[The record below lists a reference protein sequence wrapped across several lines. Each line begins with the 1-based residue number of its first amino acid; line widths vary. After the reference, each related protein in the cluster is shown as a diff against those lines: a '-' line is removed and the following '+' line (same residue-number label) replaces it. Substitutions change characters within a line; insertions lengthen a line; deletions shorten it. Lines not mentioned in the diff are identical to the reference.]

1 MGELN
6 VVVQPGVEELRKREG
21 EQDKVIRSKRRET
34 RERQRETE
42 RERERENKKP
52 RTLVMC
58 TKARRQTKELRDVV
72 LVKEEGKHTT
82 VRDRMQSVGGKKY
95 MEGNGEW

>member
-6 VVVQPGVEELRKREG
+6 VVVQPGAELRKREG

-42 RERERENKKP
+42 RGNKKP

-58 TKARRQTKELRDVV
+58 TKARRQTKELRDIRGVS
-72 LVKEEGKHTT
+72 KGA
-82 VRDRMQSVGGKKY
+82 G
-95 MEGNGEW
+95 

>member
-6 VVVQPGVEELRKREG
+6 VVVQPGVERRKREG

-42 RERERENKKP
+42 RERERERKQETENIGN
-52 RTLVMC
+52 VY
-58 TKARRQTKELRDVV
+58 ES
-72 LVKEEGKHTT
+72 EGTNQRAKRH
-82 VRDRMQSVGGKKY
+82 S
-95 MEGNGEW
+95 WC

>member
-6 VVVQPGVEELRKREG
+6 VVVQPGVELRKREG

-34 RERQRETE
+34 RDRQ

-58 TKARRQTKELRDVV
+58 TKARRQTKELRDIRGVS
-72 LVKEEGKHTT
+72 K
-82 VRDRMQSVGGKKY
+82 GG
-95 MEGNGEW
+95 G

>member
-6 VVVQPGVEELRKREG
+6 VVVQPGAELRKREG
-21 EQDKVIRSKRRET
+21 EQDKVIRSKRARN
-34 RERQRETE
+34 ERKTKRD

-58 TKARRQTKELRDVV
+58 TKARRQTKELRDIRGVS
-72 LVKEEGKHTT
+72 K
-82 VRDRMQSVGGKKY
+82 GG
-95 MEGNGEW
+95 G